1 MQPDYTSRAA
11 RIMARIHELA
21 AISEDADGVTRTF
34 GTPAFLQGRALVQS
48 WCEAAGLAT
57 RLDGIGNLR
66 ARFVSASP
74 QAKTFVLASHID
86 TVVNAGKFDGP
97 LGVLMGLDLLENLQ
111 ARQAALPFH
120 VELIAFSDEEGV
132 RFHTTYLGSKVV
144 AGSFDHSWLSR
155 ADAGGITLARALETM
170 QADAARIADDA
181 IPAHEWL
188 GYFEMHIEQGPVLW
202 EQNLPVALVTA
213 IAGQLRVE
221 LTFTGMAGHA
231 GTVPMNMRQDALC
244 AAAEFILIAEQFAL
258 THQRGLVATVGKLNL
273 SHAASNV
280 IPGEV
285 VLSLDLR
292 SPDATQLADAY
303 TALKEYAEALAGQRN
318 VALHW
323 HLVQQTAPAACSEG
337 LNETLAEAIADA
349 GHEVVAL
356 VSGAGHDAVPISA
369 VAPATML
376 FIRCYKGISHN
387 PLEDVEPAD
396 LAAAIEVADRFLAR
410 LAVEVAR
417 RPDPA
422 TAGLRD

>member
-1 MQPDYTSRAA
+1 MQHDYSARAA
-11 RIMARIHELA
+11 RIMERIHALA

-34 GTPAFLQGRALVQS
+34 GTPAFLQGRALVQT
-48 WCEAAGLAT
+48 WCTAAGLAT
-57 RLDGIGNLR
+57 RIDGIGNLR
-66 ARFVSASP
+66 VRLASASP
-74 QAKTFVLASHID
+74 LAKTFVLASHID

-97 LGVLMGLDLLENLQ
+97 LGVLMGLDLLESLL

-132 RFHTTYLGSKVV
+132 RFHTTYLGSAVV
-144 AGSFDHSWLSR
+144 AGSFDHGWLTR
-155 ADAGGITLARALETM
+155 ADAGGITLARALEVM
-170 QADAARIADDA
+170 EADTARIAADA
-181 IPAHEWL
+181 IPADDWL

-202 EQNLPVALVTA
+202 ERQIPVALVMA
-213 IAGQLRVE
+213 IAGQMRVE

-244 AAAEFILIAEQFAL
+244 AAAEFVLIAEQFAL
-258 THQRGLVATVGKLNL
+258 QHGQGLVATVGKLVL

-292 SPDATQLADAY
+292 SPAATQLADAY
-303 TALKEYAEALAGQRN
+303 AALKTYTEALALQRN
-318 VALHW
+318 VGLGW
-323 HLVQQTAPAACSEG
+323 NLIQETAPAACDAS
-337 LNETLAEAIADA
+337 LNETLTEAIADA

-369 VAPATML
+369 VAPVTML

-387 PLEDVEPAD
+387 PLEDVEAAD

-410 LAVEVAR
+410 LAVAVAR
-417 RPDPA
+417 QHDEA
-422 TAGLRD
+422 AAGQRG